1 MYITIFYGTM
11 AFKLTKTAG
20 INLDTGADCI
30 EKNAEGK
37 LPFRPVEL
45 TKRGHQTTR
54 ITEKNAKRT
63 RHIVLLVP

>member
-1 MYITIFYGTM
+1 M
-11 AFKLTKTAG
+11 ALKLTKTAG

-45 TKRGHQTTR
+45 TKHGHQTTR
-54 ITEKNAKRT
+54 ITEKNAK
-63 RHIVLLVP
+63 